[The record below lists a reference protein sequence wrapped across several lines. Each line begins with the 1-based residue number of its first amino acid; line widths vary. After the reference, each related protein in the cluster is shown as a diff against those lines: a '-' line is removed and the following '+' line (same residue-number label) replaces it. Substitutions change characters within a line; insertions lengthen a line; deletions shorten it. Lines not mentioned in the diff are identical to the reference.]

1 MKLKSETITSGLL
14 SGLLSGLGAIIG
26 GFVSKIVLP
35 DNFALLLFSII
46 GSLIGLSIAIG
57 LLILMI
63 SLRKNRKMLLILK
76 RDQIKDKRLEG
87 EVFMI
92 ELLQKPI
99 ILRKDIN
106 DKIINIDRSEV
117 EDYIISGKGKEKIV
131 ELYVENQRNEIEI
144 LDNKIQ
150 LYLSNIKNSIPE
162 ISLNERFKLRWASGG
177 VLSVIKY
184 LEKKWI
190 PFFFR
195 DIRPYGWNISLG
207 ASERQ
212 FDLKNIGINSID
224 EELKNP
230 ISFIVREF
238 LEETLIIH
246 GKIIS
251 GKNHLNSLLNLILPH
266 GVVDVQQ
273 NPDIQF
279 ASKHIRLRGEYDEIQ
294 ISPNF
299 GGNIKVRE
307 IPSNM
312 SLNISGNKK
321 ALGDILVCFSL
332 LDLGIEVVKLFEYTI
347 NDKFELLDGEILEKF
362 DGHKMTYELTRM
374 PVALISCEFLSK
386 VFSENLT
393 TFDYTAGP
401 NPSIKIK
408 ETMNS
413 DKGNED
419 IILFD
424 WDIIKR
430 MEIITGKI
438 RGVGDE
444 KSRYTTWYDKF
455 GENFVK
461 FNRTKDNFEIIRNN
475 PSKLFTPA
483 TSKILNIFFRNI
495 SPEVWQVKN
504 NKA

>member
-1 MKLKSETITSGLL
+1 
-14 SGLLSGLGAIIG
+14 
-26 GFVSKIVLP
+26 
-35 DNFALLLFSII
+35 
-46 GSLIGLSIAIG
+46 
-57 LLILMI
+57 
-63 SLRKNRKMLLILK
+63 
-76 RDQIKDKRLEG
+76 
-87 EVFMI
+87 
-92 ELLQKPI
+92 
-99 ILRKDIN
+99 
-106 DKIINIDRSEV
+106 
-117 EDYIISGKGKEKIV
+117 
-131 ELYVENQRNEIEI
+131 
-144 LDNKIQ
+144 
-150 LYLSNIKNSIPE
+150 
-162 ISLNERFKLRWASGG
+162 
-177 VLSVIKY
+177 
-184 LEKKWI
+184 
-190 PFFFR
+190 
-195 DIRPYGWNISLG
+195 
-207 ASERQ
+207 
-212 FDLKNIGINSID
+212 
-224 EELKNP
+224 
-230 ISFIVREF
+230 
-238 LEETLIIH
+238 
-246 GKIIS
+246 
-251 GKNHLNSLLNLILPH
+251 
-266 GVVDVQQ
+266 
-273 NPDIQF
+273 
-279 ASKHIRLRGEYDEIQ
+279 
-294 ISPNF
+294 
-299 GGNIKVRE
+299 
-307 IPSNM
+307 
-312 SLNISGNKK
+312 
-321 ALGDILVCFSL
+321 
-332 LDLGIEVVKLFEYTI
+332 
-347 NDKFELLDGEILEKF
+347 
-362 DGHKMTYELTRM
+362 M